1 MELKLQL
8 NKIKTAL
15 LYIII
20 CMAMLFFYAIVQE
33 VFFLKSISLFPCS
46 KE

>member
-1 MELKLQL
+1 MELNLQL

-15 LYIII
+15 QYIII
-20 CMAMLFFYAIVQE
+20 GMAMLFFYVLIQE
-33 VFFLKSISLFPCS
+33 EFFLKSISLFPCS